1 MRSVSIGIGVFLL
14 VLTLTQIVSYQHY
27 QIARDADNQNAIQ
40 EATLLRDRL
49 KHSLRFSLSATKTL
63 AYIIDRYGVP
73 QDFDSV
79 AKNILE
85 SNRYIDAL
93 ELTRLGE
100 ITHVYPMKGNEGV
113 IGYDVLANP
122 AISKEAYK
130 AIEKKE
136 LFFAGPFELKQ
147 GGIAVVGR
155 LPIYKENAFWGFSVV
170 IIRLNTL
177 LQAAGIE
184 KNQPNFDF
192 QLSKKNPITGTEEFF
207 LPKTFEPTE
216 SQVVSVDVPDGE
228 WKLYVNPKVST
239 ASFKSVIPFALLGL
253 LLSLTSGWFAWYIAR
268 QPEKLN
274 HLVKV
279 KTSQLRNANRL
290 YRFTSSINKMMVK
303 LKTEKAV
310 FDEVC
315 KIAVETGGFKMAWV
329 GLVDKEKSWM
339 GAVAFAGDE
348 RGYLQE
354 VAPID
359 LRLTAFE
366 GPMMKIMRTQELVS
380 CNDIANEDIMKPWAA
395 KALERGFH
403 SSVLLPV
410 KKFGE
415 VIGSFNLYSSEVN
428 VFDETEIRLLKE
440 VTDDICFTLEN
451 IERERLFMNTVHQL
465 EHEKILSDSIINSL
479 PGVFYL
485 YDRSGKFF
493 RWNENFEKVSGY
505 SGEEIKRMHPTDFF
519 DGDEKVLLE
528 ERISEVFEKGYADVK
543 ANFFT
548 KGKKHLTYYFN
559 GRKVIFSDVEYL
571 IGMGIDIT
579 EQVNAEKVLHQ
590 RTEEIRKLTGYLQ
603 QIREEE
609 RTNISR
615 EIHDVLGQQLT
626 GLKMDSSWLRKHFES
641 DTAANDRITEMI
653 LLIDDTIRTVR
664 RISMQLRPG
673 ILDDLGLIAAL
684 DWQSAEFAK
693 RTGIKTSFI
702 SNVADL
708 DLAEKLA
715 TNIFRIFQEA
725 LTNVARHA
733 NASLVE
739 TNLIVANDR
748 VELTIRDNGIG
759 INIDGIEN
767 SNSLGI
773 VGMKERARM
782 FEGELTLRKDEQ
794 GGTIVYLIVP
804 IKINTPA
811 SYEISD
817 FR

>member
-1 MRSVSIGIGVFLL
+1 
-14 VLTLTQIVSYQHY
+14 
-27 QIARDADNQNAIQ
+27 
-40 EATLLRDRL
+40 
-49 KHSLRFSLSATKTL
+49 
-63 AYIIDRYGVP
+63 
-73 QDFDSV
+73 
-79 AKNILE
+79 
-85 SNRYIDAL
+85 
-93 ELTRLGE
+93 
-100 ITHVYPMKGNEGV
+100 
-113 IGYDVLANP
+113 
-122 AISKEAYK
+122 
-130 AIEKKE
+130 
-136 LFFAGPFELKQ
+136 
-147 GGIAVVGR
+147 
-155 LPIYKENAFWGFSVV
+155 
-170 IIRLNTL
+170 
-177 LQAAGIE
+177 
-184 KNQPNFDF
+184 
-192 QLSKKNPITGTEEFF
+192 
-207 LPKTFEPTE
+207 
-216 SQVVSVDVPDGE
+216 VPDGE
-228 WKLYVNPKVST
+228 WKLFVNPKVST
-239 ASFKSVIPFALLGL
+239 SSFGSVIPFALLGL
-253 LLSLTSGWFAWYIAR
+253 LLSLTSGWFALYIAR

-274 HLVKV
+274 HLVKQ
-279 KTSQLRNANRL
+279 KTSQLGNANRL

-310 FDEVC
+310 FNEVC

-329 GLVDKEKSWM
+329 GLVDKERAWI
-339 GAVAFAGDE
+339 GPVAYAGDE

-354 VAPID
+354 IAPID
-359 LRLTAFE
+359 LRPGSFE
-366 GPMMKIMRTQELVS
+366 GPMMKIMRTHELVS
-380 CNDIANEDIMKPWAA
+380 CNDIANDEIMKPVAH
-395 KALERGFH
+395 KALARGFQ
-403 SSVLLPV
+403 SSVLIPV

-465 EHEKILSDSIINSL
+465 EYEKILSDSIINSL

-505 SGEEIKRMHPTDFF
+505 SGEEIKRMHPIDFF
-519 DGDEKVLLE
+519 DGEEKMLLA
-528 ERISEVFEKGYADVK
+528 ERINEVFEKGYADVK

-548 KGKKHLTYYFN
+548 KNKQHLTYYFN
-559 GRKVIFSDVEYL
+559 GRKVIFSGVEYL

-579 EQVNAEKVLHQ
+579 EQVNAENVLHQ
-590 RTEEIRKLTGYLQ
+590 RTEEIQKLTGYLQ

-626 GLKMDSSWLRKHFES
+626 GLKMDSSWLRKRFES
-641 DTAANDRITEMI
+641 DTAASSRITEMI
-653 LLIDDTIRTVR
+653 LLIDDTIKTVR

-693 RTGIKTSFI
+693 RTGIKTSFT

-708 DLAEKLA
+708 ALPEKLA

-733 NASLVE
+733 NASLVQA
-739 TNLIVANDR
+739 NLAVVGDR
-748 VELTIRDNGIG
+748 IGLSIRDNGVGIDIG
-759 INIDGIEN
+759 GIEN

-782 FEGELTLRKDEQ
+782 FEGELTIRKDEQ
-794 GGTIVYLIVP
+794 GGTIVYLTVP
-804 IKINTPA
+804 VKINAPA
-811 SYEISD
+811 TYEISD